1 MARIG
6 ITEIKGVD
14 GFTDFKLEARDLIKY
29 TEKEN
34 SIPLFSIGTLVKF
47 NDGEC
52 FILYADLQAYARQL
66 FCTLEKD
73 YSPRNLHYSRR
84 DEEALKIIRLVK
96 RLNAKLFD
104 RQPFT
109 LPAQIEI

>member
-52 FILYADLQAYARQL
+52 FILYSDLQKIKHVLYKESLNSLILEILRNYVARHKDDI
-66 FCTLEKD
+66 EK
-73 YSPRNLHYSRR
+73 
-84 DEEALKIIRLVK
+84 
-96 RLNAKLFD
+96 FD
-104 RQPFT
+104 RQK
-109 LPAQIEI
+109 AGE